1 MILISILPI
10 LLRSRRQCRFRN
22 TCRKDPEKLMQ
33 FQWFL
38 ISQNNEDF
46 AERHRVTVR
55 GTSIGKKKLFRRPQG
70 LENLL
75 VVLIFNDRH

>member
-1 MILISILPI
+1 
-10 LLRSRRQCRFRN
+10 
-22 TCRKDPEKLMQ
+22 MQ